1 MKSSLTPVL
10 GLGVLMTL
18 TSCYVWQPPTPQ
30 QPSGPSRYMA
40 MDQGAVQQ
48 PLPNQP
54 GPVGPAAPS
63 PYGEPSA
70 TIPTTDPAAV
80 VVPNPN
86 APVPPPTNDP
96 TGGSNATA
104 GTPTTPPPTTPTPP
118 PTTPTTPYGVK
129 VPGKPGFVYSPF
141 DKTAG
146 VVDVQGMA
154 PGTKVK
160 CPYTGKVFI
169 VP

>member
-1 MKSSLTPVL
+1 MILRLLLCRIPMRQFL
-10 GLGVLMTL
+10 R
-18 TSCYVWQPPTPQ
+18 PQ
-30 QPSGPSRYMA
+30 MA
-40 MDQGAVQQ
+40 LAVVIQ
-48 PLPNQP
+48 PLARQRPRRR
-54 GPVGPAAPS
+54 PVPA
-63 PYGEPSA
+63 
-70 TIPTTDPAAV
+70 
-80 VVPNPN
+80 
-86 APVPPPTNDP
+86 PPPT
-96 TGGSNATA
+96 A
-104 GTPTTPPPTTPTPP
+104 
-118 PTTPTTPYGVK
+118 PTTPYGVK

>member
-10 GLGVLMTL
+10 GLGALL
-18 TSCYVWQPPTPQ
+18 ALNSCYVWQPPAPQ
-30 QPSGPSRYMA
+30 ATQRP
-40 MDQGAVQQ
+40 Q
-48 PLPNQP
+48 PLHGGRSGGRPAAGANQP
-54 GPVGPAAPS
+54 GAVGPAAPS

-86 APVPPPTNDP
+86 APVPPPTDS
-96 TGGSNATA
+96 TGGSRFKRSRRAND
-104 GTPTTPPPTTPTPP
+104 TPTDQSSAASNRPNHSLWRQ
-118 PTTPTTPYGVK
+118 GSLAS
-129 VPGKPGFVYSPF
+129 PGFVYSPF

-154 PGTKVK
+154 PGTK
-160 CPYTGKVFI
+160 
-169 VP
+169 

>member
-1 MKSSLTPVL
+1 
-10 GLGVLMTL
+10 
-18 TSCYVWQPPTPQ
+18 
-30 QPSGPSRYMA
+30 
-40 MDQGAVQQ
+40 
-48 PLPNQP
+48 
-54 GPVGPAAPS
+54 
-63 PYGEPSA
+63 
-70 TIPTTDPAAV
+70 
-80 VVPNPN
+80 
-86 APVPPPTNDP
+86 
-96 TGGSNATA
+96 
-104 GTPTTPPPTTPTPP
+104 
-118 PTTPTTPYGVK
+118 

>member
-1 MKSSLTPVL
+1 MKSSLNSVL
-10 GLGVLMTL
+10 ALVATL
-18 TSCYVWQPPTPQ
+18 SLSSCYVWQPPAPQ

-40 MDQGAVQQ
+40 VDQGGVQQ
-48 PLPNQP
+48 PLPNQS
-54 GPVGPAAPS
+54 GPAAPS

-80 VVPNPN
+80 VVPDPN
-86 APVPPPTNDP
+86 APVPPPPTDP
-96 TGGSNATA
+96 AGGSNTTA
-104 GTPTTPPPTTPTPP
+104 GTPTIPPPLNTPAPP
-118 PTTPTTPYGVK
+118 PTTPYGVK

>member
-10 GLGVLMTL
+10 GLGALL
-18 TSCYVWQPPTPQ
+18 ALNSCYVWQPPAPQ
-30 QPSGPSRYMA
+30 QPNGPSRYMA
-40 MDQGAVQQ
+40 VDQGGVQQ
-48 PLPNQP
+48 PVPNQP
-54 GPVGPAAPS
+54 GAVGPAAPS

-86 APVPPPTNDP
+86 APVPPPTDS
-96 TGGSNATA
+96 TGGSNSSVGA
-104 GTPTTPPPTTPTPP
+104 PTTPPPTSPPPP
-118 PTTPTTPYGVK
+118 PTAPTTPYGVK